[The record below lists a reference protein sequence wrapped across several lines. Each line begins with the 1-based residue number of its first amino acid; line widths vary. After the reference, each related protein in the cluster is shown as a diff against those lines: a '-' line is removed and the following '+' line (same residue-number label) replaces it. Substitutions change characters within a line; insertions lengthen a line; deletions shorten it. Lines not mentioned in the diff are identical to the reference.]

1 MFRTRKVDQ
10 YVYNYSYSLDDL
22 SQNYQQ
28 VSVLADQTRQKMNQ
42 VSEHFAHLKE
52 MRNRNT
58 DPWFH
63 PTSIADAFSNK
74 LNETEEATKLYNT
87 HTGHL

>member
-1 MFRTRKVDQ
+1 
-10 YVYNYSYSLDDL
+10 
-22 SQNYQQ
+22 
-28 VSVLADQTRQKMNQ
+28 MNQ

-87 HTGHL
+87 HAGHL